1 MRGIREANNH
11 TKHSG
16 GWWKYAPTGGD
27 YRRLTGGGVS
37 DQSDLKCAQEAR

>member
-16 GWWKYAPTGGD
+16 GWWKYAPT
-27 YRRLTGGGVS
+27 
-37 DQSDLKCAQEAR
+37 QEETIGA